1 MKHIRTITI
10 DLDDTLWD
18 TPPVLKRAERRMYAW
33 LDEHYPRIVE
43 MFPPEKMWDVRRAV
57 VEEHPNMTHNLTFLR
72 RTVLS
77 RMGAAAGYGS
87 DFVDGAFEVFDDA
100 RNDLEPFP
108 EVRPALEAL
117 RDRFVL
123 IALTN
128 GNARLDKI
136 GIDDLFHDIVYAE
149 AVGAAKPDARVFDAA
164 VEVGGA
170 AKHETIHVGDHPKYD
185 VDGARRAGL
194 RAVWVNRN
202 GGEWPEDLAPP
213 DRTIR
218 HVGELEAIFDG

>member
-33 LDEHYPRIVE
+33 FAEHYPRIVS
-43 MFPPEKMWDVRRAV
+43 MFPPEKMWDIRKQV
-57 VEEHPNMTHNLTFLR
+57 VEDHPEMLHDLTFLR
-72 RTVLS
+72 RKVLT
-77 RMGAAAGYGS
+77 RMGGAAGYGS
-87 DFVDGAFEVFDDA
+87 DYVDGAFAVFDDA

-108 EVRPALEAL
+108 EVRPSLESL
-117 RDRFVL
+117 QKRFVL
-123 IALTN
+123 VALTN

-149 AVGAAKPDARVFDAA
+149 QVGAAKPDARVFDAA
-164 VEVGGA
+164 VNVGGA
-170 AKHETIHVGDHPKYD
+170 TKEETLHVGDHPEYD

-194 RAVWVNRN
+194 GTVWVNRN
-202 GGEWPEDLAPP
+202 GSEWPAELAPP
-213 DRTIR
+213 DRVIR
-218 HVGELEAIFDG
+218 HVGELEAVFDA